1 MIDVYV
7 SVVLL
12 LWFSTRIGTC
22 ISALT
27 PERP

>member
-1 MIDVYV
+1 MYV
-7 SVVLL
+7 CVVIVLL